1 MVAFWT
7 LDPFAAVRAEGDDAV
22 RAKYARGRNRRPGDA
37 RDVHRAFVN
46 ERSRR
51 GSGTLCTERAGFEP
65 ATQLC
70 HVRDFQSRSLD
81 HSDTSPRATTLAS
94 AFRRHVRGRRPRP
107 SR

>member
-22 RAKYARGRNRRPGDA
+22 HAPSMPGAATRPGDA

-51 GSGTLCTERAGFEP
+51 GSGTLCTERADLNPRRSFRH
-65 ATQLC
+65 AIS
-70 HVRDFQSRSLD
+70 SRA
-81 HSDTSPRATTLAS
+81 P
-94 AFRRHVRGRRPRP
+94 
-107 SR
+107 